1 MNLEHAPGAKPL
13 VCIGLKNWLNF
24 RVRNRFEIQILIVQR
39 INTTYTMCI
48 CWNFELESAIIWKL
62 VTCQQ
67 ITSKKHAN
75 SMGRPLSPRNGHVI
89 LVSRYPV
96 LTAVNSPQ
104 QFGHAIFRQGKR
116 GLPKSIAL
124 FPVKKIQHIL
134 PPVGLTPD
142 SLPLSPSVC
151 MDGRSYADAIT
162 KILGWIDYQIFL
174 TMGLRSLALSGALL

>member
-67 ITSKKHAN
+67 ITSKNTQTPWVDPWARETVMWYW
-75 SMGRPLSPRNGHVI
+75 SADTLFWQLSTHHNNLATRFSAKENADCPKASHFFP
-89 LVSRYPV
+89 SRKYNISSLRSDWL
-96 LTAVNSPQ
+96 LTPFPSPQ
-104 QFGHAIFRQGKR
+104 VSVWTAGRT
-116 GLPKSIAL
+116 
-124 FPVKKIQHIL
+124 
-134 PPVGLTPD
+134 LTP
-142 SLPLSPSVC
+142 
-151 MDGRSYADAIT
+151 
-162 KILGWIDYQIFL
+162 
-174 TMGLRSLALSGALL
+174 